1 MIEREQVR
9 LTPPDSSQ
17 CEFGQANSNL
27 SIFTI
32 VVAYMQNGN
41 SHSNIQPH
49 RSDLILPSN
58 RKFGTIFSCLFALVA
73 IIAFYRAQ
81 SLTPATYIFASLAL
95 LMIGLAWLHPNA
107 LRPFNVAWMTFGLWL
122 GKIVSPIVLGLIFLL
137 VFTPL
142 ALVLRLLGR
151 DELSLRGSPS
161 STTYWK
167 PRSPEDL
174 DMHGFKNQF

>member
-1 MIEREQVR
+1 
-9 LTPPDSSQ
+9 
-17 CEFGQANSNL
+17 
-27 SIFTI
+27 
-32 VVAYMQNGN
+32 MQNGN
-41 SHSNIQPH
+41 SHSSIQPH
-49 RSDLILPSN
+49 KPDLILPSD
-58 RKFGTIFSCLFALVA
+58 RKFGTIFSGLFALVA

-81 SLTPATYIFASLAL
+81 SLTPAAYIFASLAL
-95 LMIGLAWLHPNA
+95 LMIGLAWLYPKA
-107 LRPFNVAWMTFGLWL
+107 LRPFNVAWMTLGLWL

-142 ALVLRLLGR
+142 ALVLRLFGR
-151 DELSLRGSPS
+151 DELSLRDSPS